1 MIYLCRTAPHTQAT
15 LAMAPAKTD
24 PLIVDQTNREIAS
37 IVQSTDTK
45 QYFVNLGIDEVDS
58 TAVRLFLKNQRVMQI
73 NWET

>member
-1 MIYLCRTAPHTQAT
+1 
-15 LAMAPAKTD
+15 MAPAKTD

>member
-1 MIYLCRTAPHTQAT
+1 
-15 LAMAPAKTD
+15 MAPAKTD

-45 QYFVNLGIDEVDS
+45 QYFVNLGIDEVDG

-73 NWET
+73 KWET